1 MNAPALADWRR
12 SAPQKW
18 ELFDV
23 LKSNGSVALL
33 NIARALTHLIFLG
46 NSAVRAR
53 STLRAR
59 EKERER
65 EREKERKRWSGR
77 ERDGEIERELER

>member
-12 SAPQKW
+12 SAPRKREW
-18 ELFDV
+18 FDV
-23 LKSNGSVALL
+23 LKSYGGVALL
-33 NIARALTHLIFLG
+33 NIVRALTSLDFSG

-53 STLRAR
+53 FTLRAR

-65 EREKERKRWSGR
+65 ERERAKEMGW
-77 ERDGEIERELER
+77 